1 MKTKNKVIVSI
12 RKFSFKDLSR
22 IMEIERN
29 SFAIDTFSEKI
40 FLSLQRKCSNLFI
53 VAEIS
58 EIIAGYMV
66 TCIAHKKG
74 RVISIAVDPVY
85 RHKGV
90 GSDLVNF
97 TFNQLKTS
105 SIRTVELEVRITNSE
120 GICFW
125 KSFGFSPLKI
135 FYNYYL
141 DGTDALIM
149 RKLL

>member
-1 MKTKNKVIVSI
+1 
-12 RKFSFKDLSR
+12 
-22 IMEIERN
+22 
-29 SFAIDTFSEKI
+29 
-40 FLSLQRKCSNLFI
+40 
-53 VAEIS
+53 
-58 EIIAGYMV
+58 MV

-90 GSDLVNF
+90 GSDIVNF

-105 SIRTVELEVRITNSE
+105 FIRTAELEVRITNSE

-125 KSFGFSPLKI
+125 KSFGFSPLII

-141 DGTDALIM
+141 DGTDALRKYIILYIQQVLYIEECNLLVDLELFGHQCQK
-149 RKLL
+149 KLL